1 MGNSKNGIFE
11 KFNSV
16 LERTLVPIGAKMA
29 SQRHIRAIRDGMICA
44 TPLSIVGGIFL
55 IIGSPPVDLERTLVP
70 IGAKMASQRHI
81 RAIRDGMICATPLS
95 IVGGIFLIIGSPP
108 VDLNRIEATNFFNKF
123 LIAWKTFAMEHG
135 AAIEL
140 PFNMTMSLMGLF
152 IAIGIAYSLAKEYK
166 LDTLGSLIISAVTFL
181 IVSAPS
187 QLAVFTEKLNDTMAS
202 TDILANKV
210 MAMPATYLDAKGV
223 FTAMI
228 IGIVTVEITVFTEK
242 LNDTMAS
249 TDILANK
256 VMAMPATYLDAKG
269 VFTAMIIGIVT
280 VEITRI
286 LKKNKIEIRMPDS
299 VPPAVSASF
308 SAIIPLLINVVLF
321 YGLSLFAQSATGK
334 LIPQLIM
341 DSLAPLVKAVS
352 ASFSAIIPLL
362 INVVL
367 FYGLS
372 LFAQSATGK
381 LIPQLIMDSLAP
393 LVKAVDS
400 VWGIILISIV
410 TQLLWLVGL
419 HGSSIVSGVIGAF
432 EATNL
437 AMNAEAVSA
446 GAEALPYVYTTPFRA
461 FFMII
466 GGAGA
471 TLALVLLMCR
481 SKSAHLKAIG
491 KLSLVP
497 SLFNINEPVIF
508 GAPLV
513 LNPIMAIPFIGVQ
526 TVNGVIM
533 YFAMKTGLIG
543 KTFASVPWTTPAPLG
558 GFLSTMDWKAGVA
571 IILLLLL
578 DMVLYFPFLRA
589 YENQLNREELNA
601 ENDNLNLEDTVL

>member
-16 LERTLVPIGAKMA
+16 
-29 SQRHIRAIRDGMICA
+29 
-44 TPLSIVGGIFL
+44 
-55 IIGSPPVDLERTLVP
+55 LERTLVP

-140 PFNMTMSLMGLF
+140 PFNMTMALMGLF

-202 TDILANKV
+202 TDIL
-210 MAMPATYLDAKGV
+210 G
-223 FTAMI
+223 
-228 IGIVTVEITVFTEK
+228 
-242 LNDTMAS
+242 
-249 TDILANK
+249 NK

-299 VPPAVSASF
+299 VPP
-308 SAIIPLLINVVLF
+308 
-321 YGLSLFAQSATGK
+321 
-334 LIPQLIM
+334 
-341 DSLAPLVKAVS
+341 AVS

-481 SKSAHLKAIG
+481 SRSAHLKAIG